1 MIYLQSRLL
10 FLGGEV
16 MWIVRVEITGDFV
29 SVEHFDNEQDA
40 REYEARR
47 ILEGIWDNIDC
58 WEEGCTCIV

>member
-1 MIYLQSRLL
+1 
-10 FLGGEV
+10 
-16 MWIVRVEITGDFV
+16 MWVVRVEITGDFV
-29 SVEHFDNEQDA
+29 SVEHFDNERDA